1 MASWADNRR
10 PPAPQ
15 GVTGTAREDRGIVP
29 GSSGRG
35 EKHDVLSVPAGMF
48 FCALGGAVA
57 SSTLSFVG
65 PAIASYGYL
74 PVASQRSLPA
84 RIACLAAMLVPA
96 IALGSASGASTVATA
111 VIATLTVLVV
121 CELTVARRLTPGALC
136 ATVGLASV
144 ALLAADELVAL
155 ASGTT
160 LSASIQASLDVYRQQ
175 VDELLVGAA
184 DQVEAVFAA
193 LGLLWPVAYVMT
205 ALGLCVSALVG
216 ASVASAHPSGSV
228 ARPPRLVD
236 FDLPL
241 WVVAVFVASIAGLAL
256 AVSVDGPASQ
266 VALAVSANVAMA
278 VRFAFAAQGLAV
290 VAWSVRKKGLGSV
303 ASTLVGVV
311 ALYLEVQFV
320 VLTIVGLVDVWANLR
335 HLKRGGSTDVAEQTM
350 QD

>member
-15 GVTGTAREDRGIVP
+15 GVTRTAREDRGIVP

-74 PVASQRSLPA
+74 PVASQRSFPA

-216 ASVASAHPSGSV
+216 ASAHPSGSV